1 MLKFLSIYKESV
13 LQKSQHTFDHLCQ
26 LACFNKSSFAA
37 QYISSEI
44 MCLSN
49 NFWLMN
55 ILSSLLNCSL
65 FFFKVSFACTVF
77 VISIPSFLNVLF
89 CNYVFVHKYVI
100 TLLIIPTEL
109 IYIRKS
115 ICILHVVGSVCI
127 VFCNFCHIMYV
138 FNGKIKRFC
147 TVFMCL

>member
-13 LQKSQHTFDHLCQ
+13 LHEIQHTFDHLCQ

-65 FFFKVSFACTVF
+65 FLFKVSFACTVF
-77 VISIPSFLNVLF
+77 VISIPSFLNVLV
-89 CNYVFVHKYVI
+89 CNYVFVHNYEI
-100 TLLIIPTEL
+100 TLRFMIDKSQPLTNTPYRNFKFAEINLIFLNIW
-109 IYIRKS
+109 K
-115 ICILHVVGSVCI
+115 
-127 VFCNFCHIMYV
+127 
-138 FNGKIKRFC
+138 
-147 TVFMCL
+147 

>member
-55 ILSSLLNCSL
+55 IFNSLLNCSR
-65 FFFKVSFACTVF
+65 FFFKVSFVRTVF
-77 VISIPSFLNVLF
+77 VIDIPAFLINYF
-89 CNYVFVHKYVI
+89 CNYVFVHKYEI
-100 TLLIIPTEL
+100 TLWFIHRNLFHFRYT
-109 IYIRKS
+109 YITLEILQNLEHLLSRHH
-115 ICILHVVGSVCI
+115 IC
-127 VFCNFCHIMYV
+127 
-138 FNGKIKRFC
+138 
-147 TVFMCL
+147 